1 MKIVF
6 RNLEFSYENISFLE
20 TRKNAIKDGIFTKLI
35 YSDMFITINGIYIEV
50 QLLFNSMSS
59 STTPINNTFYNKSNV
74 SGSSKNIHNEQY
86 KQNNYLYFYSY
97 TPHNLSIIKKMN
109 DLEQNIIEYYKKY
122 HNIQKTSVFNLAA
135 IVNKGRIKIYKDDEN
150 TQLTNRDGLWK
161 DFSVSS
167 CFMDKPNDDIIHN
180 NIQIDKINKK
190 THIVLKIAGIWETKT
205 EVGVTYKFIEMTDS
219 IHSSRPFFNTVSF

>member
-1 MKIVF
+1 MKIIF
-6 RNLEFSYENISFLE
+6 RNLEIPYENISFLE

-59 STTPINNTFYNKSNV
+59 SASPINNTFYNKSDV
-74 SGSSKNIHNEQY
+74 FISSKNTYNDHY

-97 TPHNLSIIKKMN
+97 TPHNLFIIKKIN
-109 DLEQNIIEYYKKY
+109 DLEQKIIEYYKKY

-135 IVNKGRIKIYKDDEN
+135 IVNKGRIKIYKDDE
-150 TQLTNRDGLWK
+150 TKQPTNRDGLWK
-161 DFSVSS
+161 DFSIEGGITKQKSV
-167 CFMDKPNDDIIHN
+167 FDPN
-180 NIQIDKINKK
+180 NIHFDKINKK

-205 EVGVTYKFIEMTDS
+205 EVGLTYKFIEMTDLM
-219 IHSSRPFFNTVSF
+219 H

>member
-6 RNLEFSYENISFLE
+6 RNLDFSYENISFLE

-59 STTPINNTFYNKSNV
+59 STTPINQTIYNKSNSFV
-74 SGSSKNIHNEQY
+74 SSKTISNEQY

-97 TPHNLSIIKKMN
+97 TPHNLFIIKKMN
-109 DLEQNIIEYYKKY
+109 DLEQKIIEYYKKY

-150 TQLTNRDGLWK
+150 TQLINRDGLWK
-161 DFSVSS
+161 DFSIGGGINKQKNVV
-167 CFMDKPNDDIIHN
+167 DHN
-180 NIQIDKINKK
+180 NIQFDKINKK

-205 EVGVTYKFIEMTDS
+205 EVGLTYKFIEMTDS
-219 IHSSRPFFNTVSF
+219 IYSVCPLF